1 MSAARRR
8 RRRSMIK
15 GFVEVKR
22 RRDSAPLFPGRS
34 GGWEAVEHYHDL
46 RVRQLTRSEA
56 PYEDLRAFY
65 GEAVDSLVEI
75 SWSIH
80 RADFLMAQRGLA
92 ALLEGWRV
100 ERECRYMGEQPA
112 VLLRKAIQVGPEDH
126 DFALAEGRQFWI
138 SPTGERFVLD
148 LEDEFSP
155 MSEDGQITLTVPMD
169 RHDWVRDLIERTRKW
184 MDDNHIMRGRAIT
197 AAGAFIKFDEQTAWE
212 DVLLPEDLKHSI
224 EQNCIGLLRHKEL
237 YKENG
242 IPLRRGLLL
251 HGKPGTGKTMI
262 GRALAQMC
270 DVTFILATPGMI
282 EDASDVRRIFSWG
295 RRFAPSIL
303 YFEDFDM
310 VARDRH
316 MNFGNDVLGEFLS
329 GLDGLDSR
337 EGIIAV
343 ATTNDLTAIEPALKE
358 RPNRFDLV
366 LEVPPMAEDQRALYL
381 DRWLARRPEGDV
393 DVRRIVGQT
402 EGFTGAQMQEL
413 NRLAVFEAVEEYLQG
428 NGAQPKALPLTDAH
442 YNAALIKMGRSRKK
456 ALGFQAAAG

>member
-1 MSAARRR
+1 MQRRR
-8 RRRSMIK
+8 FYQKRAKDVFER
-15 GFVEVKR
+15 KR
-22 RRDSAPLFPGRS
+22 RRNSQPLFPGRS
-34 GGWEAVEHYHDL
+34 DGWEAVESYHDL
-46 RVRQLTRSEA
+46 RVRQLSRSEA
-56 PYEDLRAFY
+56 PYEDLREFY
-65 GEAVDSLVEI
+65 GDAVDSLVEI
-75 SWSIH
+75 SWNIH

-92 ALLEGWRV
+92 ALLDDWTV
-100 ERECRYMGEQPA
+100 QRECRYMGEHPA
-112 VLLRKAIQVGPEDH
+112 VLLRKAIQVGPEAH
-126 DFALAEGRQFWI
+126 DFALAEGRQFWV
-138 SPTGERFVLD
+138 SPDGDRFVLD
-148 LEDEFSP
+148 LEDDYSP
-155 MSEDGQITLTVPMD
+155 MSEDGQLTLTVPMD
-169 RHDWVRDLIERTRKW
+169 RHDWVRQLIEDTRKW
-184 MDDNHIMRGRAIT
+184 MDEHHIMRGRAIT
-197 AAGAFIKFDEQTAWE
+197 AAGAFIKFDDKTEWD
-212 DVLLPEDLKHSI
+212 DVLLPEELKHAI
-224 EQNCIGLLRHKEL
+224 EQNCIGLLQHKEL

-337 EGIIAV
+337 DGIIAV

-366 LEVPPMAEDQRALYL
+366 LEVPSMAAEQRARYL
-381 DRWLARRPEGDV
+381 ERWLERRPDCQV
-393 DVRRIVGQT
+393 DIRRIVAQT
-402 EGFTGAQMQEL
+402 DGFTGAQMQEL
-413 NRLAVFEAVEEYLQG
+413 NRLAVFEAVEEYLLA
-428 NGAQPKALPLTDAH
+428 NGAEPQVLPLIDAH
-442 YNAALIKMGRSRKK
+442 YNAALIKMGKGRKK
-456 ALGFQAAAG
+456 AVGFQAAG